1 MDIRKIYKFNRT
13 IIGLV
18 AIGPFIAYF
27 LYVYLSNMDFFKV
40 IQLLC
45 FVGAFLIV
53 IYRSDANKIVFPA
66 YLLFYLFFI
75 FYEFYSAF
83 IQLDREFKIIYLF
96 SNRLIGGFLIMF
108 IIENIQIPEGYF
120 KRIIKISRIILMI
133 AIAVILIQQIVNPN
147 FFLRTDLVDQYHL
160 NTGSEDRLLSIYS
173 WLGLLSI
180 GFSFVPV
187 FLLVVED
194 SEKRNMKGTMIW
206 ILAGLMFALLCK
218 SRWVMVYSSLVFVI
232 YYLNH
237 KKNILKKLRFL
248 AILPVILL
256 VGYVSL
262 DSAGVEIDKIIENRV
277 LEKNKGGLTKGSA
290 STRLLAFEAFD
301 RFFWENPIFGVGNIK
316 YGMGGTGRQDY
327 KLERFLAG
335 KSSQIHVGYLSLFY
349 MYGLLGALMFIT
361 FLVLFLSKL
370 YRDAKFTGRWA
381 SFLGLLGFGLAN
393 FTLVEFSV
401 FELGIIITLTANKY
415 YVQNARQLK
424 IS

>member
-1 MDIRKIYKFNRT
+1 M
-13 IIGLV
+13 V
-18 AIGPFIAYF
+18 AIGPFLAYF
-27 LYVYLSNMDFFKV
+27 LYIYLSAMDFFKV

-45 FVGAFLIV
+45 FIGAFLILL
-53 IYRSDANKIVFPA
+53 YRSDRNKIVFPP

-108 IIENIQIPEGYF
+108 IIENIQIPEGYY
-120 KRIIKISRIILMI
+120 KRIFKISKIVLMV
-133 AIAVILIQQIVNPN
+133 AIGVILVQQVVNPN
-147 FFLRTDLVDQYHL
+147 FFLRTDLVDQLHL
-160 NTGSEDRLLSIYS
+160 TTGSEDRLLSIYS

-180 GFSFVPV
+180 GFSFVPI
-187 FLLVVED
+187 FFLVVED
-194 SEKRNMKGTMIW
+194 SEKRNGRETMIW

-232 YYLNH
+232 YFLNH
-237 KKNILKKLRFL
+237 KKNILKKLRLF

-262 DSAGVEIDKIIENRV
+262 DAAGVEIDKIIQNRV

-349 MYGLLGALMFIT
+349 MYGVTGGLMFII
-361 FLVLFLSKL
+361 FLFLLLSKL
-370 YRDAKFTGRWA
+370 YKDAKLTGRWA

-401 FELGIIITLTANKY
+401 FELGIIITLMANKHF
-415 YVQNARQLK
+415 VQQAQQIK
-424 IS
+424 VA

>member
-1 MDIRKIYKFNRT
+1 MDIKKIYKFNRT

-18 AIGPFIAYF
+18 SIGPFIAYF
-27 LYVYLSNMDFFKV
+27 FYVYLSAMDFFKV

-45 FVGAFLIV
+45 FVGAFLIFL
-53 IYRSDANKIVFPA
+53 YRSDKNKIVFPA

-83 IQLDREFKIIYLF
+83 IQLDREFKLIYLF
-96 SNRLIGGFLIMF
+96 SNRLVGGFLIMF

-120 KRIIKISRIILMI
+120 KRIFNVSKILLVL

-147 FFLRTDLVDQYHL
+147 FFLRTDLVNQMHL
-160 NTGSEDRLLSIYS
+160 TTGSEDRLLSIYS

-180 GFSFVPV
+180 GFSFVPI
-187 FLLVVED
+187 FFLVVED
-194 SEKRNMKGTMIW
+194 SEKRNKRGTMLW

-237 KKNILKKLRFL
+237 KRNILKKLRFF
-248 AILPVILL
+248 AILPVVLL

-262 DSAGVEIDKIIENRV
+262 DTAGVEIDEIIQNRV

-349 MYGLLGALMFIT
+349 MYGIIGGLI
-361 FLVLFLSKL
+361 FLVFLFLLLSKL
-370 YRDAKFTGRWA
+370 YRDAKLTGRWA
-381 SFLGLLGFGLAN
+381 TFLGLLGFGLAN

-401 FELGIIITLTANKY
+401 FEMGLIITLAANKY
-415 YVQNARQLK
+415 FVQSTQQIG

>member
-1 MDIRKIYKFNRT
+1 MDIKKIYKFNRA

-18 AIGPFIAYF
+18 ALGPFIAYF
-27 LYVYLSNMDFFKV
+27 LYVYLSAMDFFKV

-45 FVGAFLIV
+45 YVGAFLI
-53 IYRSDANKIVFPA
+53 ILYRSDKNKIVFPP

-75 FYEFYSAF
+75 CYEFYSAF
-83 IQLDREFKIIYLF
+83 IQLDREFKLIYLF

-108 IIENIQIPEGYF
+108 IIENIRIPGVYF
-120 KRIIKISRIILMI
+120 ERILKVSRIILII
-133 AIAVILIQQIVNPN
+133 AIAVILVQQVVNPN
-147 FFLRTDLVDQYHL
+147 FYLRTDLVDQMHL
-160 NTGSEDRLLSIYS
+160 TTGSEDRLLSIYS

-180 GFSFVPV
+180 GFSFVPI

-194 SEKRNMKGTMIW
+194 SEKRERRGTMIW

-237 KKNILKKLRFL
+237 KKNILKKLRFF
-248 AILPVILL
+248 AILPVVLL

-262 DSAGVEIDKIIENRV
+262 ESAGVEIDRIIENRV

-301 RFFWENPIFGVGNIK
+301 RFFWDNPVFGVGNIK

-349 MYGLLGALMFIT
+349 MYGVTGGILFIT
-361 FLVLFLSKL
+361 FLVLLLSKL
-370 YRDAKFTGRWA
+370 YKDARYTGRWA
-381 SFLGLLGFGLAN
+381 PFLGFLGFGLAN

-401 FELGIIITLTANKY
+401 LEMGLIITFAANKY
-415 YVQNARQLK
+415 FVQSKQQMELA
-424 IS
+424 